1 MDRAERN
8 GLGIAL
14 IGHVALFAALSFNL
28 LKPPSL
34 PRLETSPVE
43 VALVDEVSLRS
54 TAPEPEPAPA
64 ASATAEEPL
73 EAPAPSPAPLPTPAP
88 PPAPKAAA
96 RPEPKP
102 TARPETKP
110 AVRPETKAASK
121 PAIKPA
127 TKPAT
132 SESDADNRP
141 RRRPGLS
148 RDILAG
154 VTPETGGRPSPARSD
169 SGAPAATI
177 GPAVTASIGAEV
189 RRQLKPH
196 WKSPTGADV
205 ELLRTTVAARLNRDG
220 SLAAAPELVS
230 QTGVNAS
237 NRAQARL
244 HADQAIKAV
253 RLAAPFKL
261 PAEYYEAW
269 REIRPTFDR
278 RLSQ

>member
-8 GLGIAL
+8 GLGVAVIA
-14 IGHVALFAALSFNL
+14 HAALFAALSLNI
-28 LKPPSL
+28 LKPPAL
-34 PRLETSPVE
+34 PKFETNPVE
-43 VALVDEVSLRS
+43 VSLVDEVALQSS
-54 TAPEPEPAPA
+54 APDPSPAAAPPSPETVEAAPTPPPALAAVTEPAPA
-64 ASATAEEPL
+64 PKPNAKAAPKPKADPKPVRKPETAKL
-73 EAPAPSPAPLPTPAP
+73 FAKTAPSD
-88 PPAPKAAA
+88 
-96 RPEPKP
+96 E
-102 TARPETKP
+102 
-110 AVRPETKAASK
+110 
-121 PAIKPA
+121 
-127 TKPAT
+127 
-132 SESDADNRP
+132 RP

-148 RDILAG
+148 RDILGG
-154 VTPETGGRPSPARSD
+154 VTPETPGAAPARAG
-169 SGAPAATI
+169 SGTPAATI
-177 GPAVTASIGAEV
+177 GPAVTSSIGAEI

-205 ELLRTTVAARLNRDG
+205 ELLRTTIAVRLNRDG
-220 SLAAAPELVS
+220 TISGSPELVG

-244 HADQAIKAV
+244 HVDQAIKAV

>member
-1 MDRAERN
+1 MDRAERT

-14 IGHVALFAALSFNL
+14 VGHGALFAALSFNL
-28 LKPPSL
+28 LKPPTL
-34 PRLETSPVE
+34 PRLDTDPVE

-54 TAPEPEPAPA
+54 TTPEPAPA
-64 ASATAEEPL
+64 APQTPAQEAAPVSPPAETAP
-73 EAPAPSPAPLPTPAP
+73 PQSAP
-88 PPAPKAAA
+88 PPPKPVVKAAESKPVPSPQPRPKPEAKPRTEPKARAD
-96 RPEPKP
+96 
-102 TARPETKP
+102 TARP
-110 AVRPETKAASK
+110 RS
-121 PAIKPA
+121 A
-127 TKPAT
+127 TPL
-132 SESDADNRP
+132 ADERP

-154 VTPETGGRPSPARSD
+154 VTPETGGRPAPARTD
-169 SGAPAATI
+169 SGTPASAI

-205 ELLRTTVAARLNRDG
+205 ELLRSTVAVRLNRDG
-220 SLAAAPELVS
+220 SLAGPPELVS
-230 QTGVNAS
+230 KTGVNAS

>member
-1 MDRAERN
+1 MDRAERT

-14 IGHVALFAALSFNL
+14 AGHVALFAALSFNL
-28 LKPPSL
+28 LKPPTL
-34 PRLETSPVE
+34 PRLDTDPVE

-54 TAPEPEPAPA
+54 TAPEPSPA
-64 ASATAEEPL
+64 AAESPTQDVAPTAPPVETAPPL
-73 EAPAPSPAPLPTPAP
+73 PAP
-88 PPAPKAAA
+88 PPPKPVVKTAEPKATPTPQP
-96 RPEPKP
+96 RPKPDAKPRAEPKARVEATRP
-102 TARPETKP
+102 RTATPP
-110 AVRPETKAASK
+110 ADE
-121 PAIKPA
+121 
-127 TKPAT
+127 
-132 SESDADNRP
+132 RP

-154 VTPETGGRPSPARSD
+154 VTPETGGRPTPARTD
-169 SGAPAATI
+169 SGTPASAI

-205 ELLRTTVAARLNRDG
+205 ELLRSTVAVRLNRDG
-220 SLAAAPELVS
+220 SLAGTPELVS

-269 REIRPTFDR
+269 REIRPTFDK